1 MADCVHSYRITTS
14 NMDEEEKAIIK
25 ELVKQLGGCYT
36 AKMSRTN
43 THLIVDRAL
52 GQKWE
57 SAEAYGVLAVRTEWL
72 VDSAVAGKLSPAVLG
87 VMPVRASWHTPA
99 TLAAATHLYS

>member
-1 MADCVHSYRITTS
+1 
-14 NMDEEEKAIIK
+14 MDEEEKAIIK

-57 SAEAYGVLAVRTEWL
+57 NAEAYGVLAVRTEWL
-72 VDSAVAGKLSPAVLG
+72 VDTAVAGKLPPAVLG
-87 VMPVRASWHTPA
+87 VIPVR
-99 TLAAATHLYS
+99 L

>member
-1 MADCVHSYRITTS
+1 
-14 NMDEEEKAIIK
+14 MDEEEKAIIK

-36 AKMSRTN
+36 SKMSRTN

-57 SAEAYGVLAVRTEWL
+57 NAEAYGVLAVRTEWL
-72 VDSAVAGKLSPAVLG
+72 VDTAVAGKLPPAVLG
-87 VMPVRASWHTPA
+87 VIPVR
-99 TLAAATHLYS
+99 L